1 MLWILNCSFKFSTST
16 VEFYSW
22 INILHSSFKIHINF
36 NVFLHLPFSFWTKL
50 FYLTLFA
57 VHFQPDKQI
66 FAHCYFLLVLMPEP
80 ALYIWL
86 RCQFCIRH
94 SLPAF
99 RQSSCQISNSTSYIF
114 NYTFEFCLRFSDH
127 WSRQKKPLW
136 GWEMATYRPPPPAL
150 SFSNTRL
157 SPQAKILLALLKHVK
172 LLTQRLSFVHECDDF
187 L

>member
-1 MLWILNCSFKFSTST
+1 MKRSLNYGVRSPPKFMLWILNCSFKFSTLT

-66 FAHCYFLLVLMPEP
+66 FAHCYFLIVLMPEP

-86 RCQFCIRH
+86 RCQFCIDTH
-94 SLPAF
+94 SPHFASHRVKVQTQRRIF
-99 RQSSCQISNSTSYIF
+99 ST
-114 NYTFEFCLRFSDH
+114 
-127 WSRQKKPLW
+127 K
-136 GWEMATYRPPPPAL
+136 
-150 SFSNTRL
+150 
-157 SPQAKILLALLKHVK
+157 LLKFVYASVIIGRDK
-172 LLTQRLSFVHECDDF
+172 RSLCGGGRWRPIDLLPRLFRLATHDF
-187 L
+187 HLKPKYCLLC